1 MVSAHRFAAER
12 RAGKIGIRA
21 RWVVRSIAVKKRRRR
36 VSTQE
41 LETIPAPPPT
51 PIELWRWFDPDDL
64 SGTVPLLPSP
74 FAEVFRL
81 YWQENLRVSEIAAQL
96 QIPSATV
103 MARLFRGTAR
113 LRKLLRERLPPKI
126 KDERG

>member
-1 MVSAHRFAAER
+1 M
-12 RAGKIGIRA
+12 
-21 RWVVRSIAVKKRRRR
+21 KKRRRR
-36 VSTQE
+36 LSTQE
-41 LETIPAPPPT
+41 LETIPVAAPT
-51 PIELWRWFDPDDL
+51 SIALWRWFDPDDL

-103 MARLFRGTAR
+103 MARLFRGTAPASETSAR
-113 LRKLLRERLPPKI
+113 ASPAQDQ
-126 KDERG
+126 DEPG

>member
-1 MVSAHRFAAER
+1 M
-12 RAGKIGIRA
+12 
-21 RWVVRSIAVKKRRRR
+21 RSIAMKKRRRR
-36 VSTQE
+36 LSTQE
-41 LETIPAPPPT
+41 LETIPVPAPT
-51 PIELWRWFDPDDL
+51 SIALWRWFDPDDL

-126 KDERG
+126 KDEPG